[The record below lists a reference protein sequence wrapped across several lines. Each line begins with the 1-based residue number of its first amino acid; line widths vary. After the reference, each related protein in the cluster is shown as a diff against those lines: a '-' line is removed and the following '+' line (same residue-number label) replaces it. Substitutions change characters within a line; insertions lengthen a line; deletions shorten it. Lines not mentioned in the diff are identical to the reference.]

1 MAKTHQKLR
10 VGVLG
15 ATGAAG
21 LEFVRALERH
31 PWFETKALF
40 ASVRSAG
47 KSFAEACTLD
57 VAGISPRVLEMT
69 VQDLQE
75 IDESMDLVCS
85 ALPAEL
91 AKEYE
96 ARYAEHTPVVSTVSA
111 YRYEP
116 DVPVA
121 VLEVNCAHLRLLEQQ
136 RGRGWQGWIA
146 PGPNCTATG
155 LVMSLYPLQRAVGL
169 RRVVMSSY
177 QSVSGGGYGLI
188 QQWKE
193 QRQLDLP
200 QPLDA
205 DEPVQNPPVRFEGNV
220 IGHIKGEVEKVKIE
234 TKKILGLCS
243 DAGIAP
249 ADFQIACQCVRVPTL
264 SSHFETVFVET
275 EKPCSPEKARAIYDD
290 FNRACAEQYGDLPS
304 SPQQTIIVLDRPPQ
318 PYFDANLQGGMA
330 TTIGMLETSE
340 VFTPGLQ
347 YQVLSNNTMKGA
359 AKGMIQVAEYLYRKT
374 ELLRRKA

>member
-1 MAKTHQKLR
+1 MASGPEKLR

-21 LEFVRALERH
+21 LEFVRALEGH
-31 PWFETKALF
+31 PWFETAALY
-40 ASVRSAG
+40 ASPRSAG
-47 KSFAEACTLD
+47 KPFAEACTLD
-57 VAGISPRVLEMT
+57 VSGISPRVLEMT
-69 VQDLQE
+69 VQDLRE
-75 IDESMDLVCS
+75 VSDSLDLACS
-85 ALPAEL
+85 ALPSEL

-111 YRYEP
+111 YRYEQ

-121 VLEVNCAHLRLLEQQ
+121 VLEVNVDHLRLLEQQ
-136 RGRGWQGWIA
+136 RRRGWKGWIA

-155 LVMSLYPLQRAVGL
+155 LVMSLYPLHRAVGL

-193 QRQLDLP
+193 QRQPALP
-200 QPLDA
+200 QPLEA
-205 DEPVQNPPVRFEGNV
+205 EEPVASPPVMFEGNV
-220 IGHIKGEVEKVKIE
+220 IGHIEGEVEKVKAE
-234 TKKILGLCS
+234 TKKIITPAEFHLG
-243 DAGIAP
+243 
-249 ADFQIACQCVRVPTL
+249 CQCVRVPTL
-264 SSHFETVFVET
+264 SGHFETVFVEA
-275 EKPCSPEKARAIYDD
+275 ERPCSAEEARAIYGA
-290 FNRACAEQYGDLPS
+290 FNAECAEKYGDLHS
-304 SPQQTIIVLDRPPQ
+304 SPKQTIVLLDRPPQ

-330 TTIGMLETSE
+330 TTIGMLAPSE
-340 VFTPGLQ
+340 AFAGGLQ

-374 ELLRRKA
+374 ELLGRKA